1 MSEKEILRAAAGS
14 GSQNNLLLGAVL
26 LLAALMLYQQFAL
39 SQLGTSVAAQGQL
52 VSSFTSAL
60 TAASAGGSGAVG
72 AAQPSA
78 TPIVQLAGK
87 VLPTGTPPV
96 YGAELGISY
105 DDPVN
110 GLNILNQYDDLV
122 SGSRGS
128 KKITLDAD
136 AQRRYMGIGTSMACE
151 YCCGADTLV
160 LPDGSPACG
169 CAHSGAMR
177 GLAKY
182 LLSKHPEM
190 SDEKILEEVGKWKVL
205 SFPQQ
210 MVSKAAVMESKGLS
224 LDYISLASNK
234 YRGIK
239 ADSQLDA
246 GGNLPTQV
254 GGC

>member
-1 MSEKEILRAAAGS
+1 MAETAKTVAS
-14 GSQNNLLLGAVL
+14 GGNSHLLLGAIV
-26 LLAALMLYQQFAL
+26 LLAALMLYQQLAL
-39 SQLGTSVAAQGQL
+39 SQLSASVAAQGQL
-52 VSSFTSAL
+52 VSGFSSAL
-60 TAASAGGSGAVG
+60 TAASAGGSAGGSGKGTGGTDAV
-72 AAQPSA
+72 A
-78 TPIVQLAGK
+78 QLAGK
-87 VLPTGTPPV
+87 VLPTGTPAV
-96 YGAELGISY
+96 YGPELGISY
-105 DDPVN
+105 DDPVS
-110 GLNILNQYDDLV
+110 GLDILNQYDDLV

-128 KKITLDAD
+128 KRITLSAGT
-136 AQRRYMGIGTSMACE
+136 QKRYMAIGTSMACE
-151 YCCGADTLV
+151 YCCGADTLI